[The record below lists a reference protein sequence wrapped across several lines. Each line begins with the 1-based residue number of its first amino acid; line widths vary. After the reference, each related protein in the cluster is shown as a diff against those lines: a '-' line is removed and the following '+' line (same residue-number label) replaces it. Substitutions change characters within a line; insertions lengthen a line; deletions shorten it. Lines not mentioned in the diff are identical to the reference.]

1 MAITKKI
8 VFDAI
13 ESLEAKGITATNG
26 AILEITGGSNA
37 TVQKYRKEFYEQRQA
52 QAVREAIILK
62 DSEVQALSEAFAALL
77 KQRVDGIQA
86 QYAGDLQQL
95 ADTLAQASNEA
106 DVLRQTI
113 AAQEKQITELV
124 EERQTL
130 RNNLE
135 FHEKSNKEEKQE
147 LQTEIKRLNEL
158 AYTHKGRAE
167 LLEERL
173 KQYESKSKAEVS

>member
-1 MAITKKI
+1 MTATKKTI
-8 VFDAI
+8 FDAI
-13 ESLEAKGITATNG
+13 ESIEAQGRTATNA

-37 TVQKYRKEFYEQRQA
+37 TVQKYRKEYYEQRQA

-62 DSEVQALSEAFAALL
+62 DSEVHALTEAFAALL
-77 KQRVDGIQA
+77 KQRVDGVHL
-86 QYAGDLQQL
+86 QYVIDLQRLGDSL
-95 ADTLAQASNEA
+95 AHTSHEMDQ
-106 DVLRQTI
+106 LRQKVES
-113 AAQEKQITELV
+113 QEKQIAELV

-130 RNNLE
+130 RNNLD
-135 FHEKSNKEEKQE
+135 FNEKSHKEEKQE

-173 KQYESKSKAEVS
+173 KQYESKSKA

>member
-1 MAITKKI
+1 MAITKKT

-13 ESLEAKGITATNG
+13 ESLEAQGIIATNA

-37 TVQKYRKEFYEQRQA
+37 TVQKYRKEYYEQRQA

-62 DSEVQALSEAFAALL
+62 DSEVHALTEAFAALL

-95 ADTLAQASNEA
+95 SDTLAQASNEA
-106 DVLRQTI
+106 DLLRQKVGV
-113 AAQEKQITELV
+113 QEKQIAELV
-124 EERQTL
+124 DESQTL
-130 RNNLE
+130 RNSLA
-135 FHEKSNKEEKQE
+135 FHEKHSQKEKQE
-147 LQTEIKRLNEL
+147 LQAEIQRLNEL